1 MEIALTLAKREA
13 KIAKWFSDYSKQLL
27 DYVGSKI
34 SDFADAE
41 DLAQDVWA
49 QVTKIPDVD
58 EIDQISNW
66 LYTTARNR
74 ITDFYRKKKSVALS
88 SLITDAD
95 SEDLFFTEENLP
107 ADALENKEFWEILAA
122 GLEQLPPEQRDVFVE
137 HEINGISFNEIS
149 AKTGVPLNTLLA
161 RKRYATLKLRKIF
174 EELNT

>member
-1 MEIALTLAKREA
+1 MEIAVQVVAKREA

-88 SLITDAD
+88 SLTTDD
-95 SEDLFFTEENLP
+95 GEDLFFTEENLP

-137 HEINGISFNEIS
+137 HEINGASFNEIS
-149 AKTGVPLNTLLA
+149 SKTGVPLNTLLA
-161 RKRYATLKLRKIF
+161 RKRYATLKLRRIF